1 MEIKL
6 KENMVIT
13 SKTEFVKLFDD
24 NKNPLKLELGK
35 SFGPVEVAYQT
46 YGKLNEEGTNAI
58 LICHALTGN
67 SHAARI
73 INEEEVEATEK
84 YVFLHKYNKMFFNK
98 TGWWNSLI
106 GQKKL
111 FDTDKYFVICT
122 NFLGG
127 CYGTTGPSSINVKTG
142 KKYNFDF
149 PIVTVRDMVRVQKK
163 LLDYLGVNKLITVAG
178 GSLGGMQ
185 VLEWAIL
192 YPQIAESIIPIATT
206 AKHSAW
212 SISLNEIARDAI
224 VNDAE
229 WMNGKYINQPEKG
242 LSLARK
248 IAIITY
254 RSYTSFEKRFGRKLE
269 QSFDNHFK
277 KTKSFQ
283 IESYLDY
290 QGKKLFN
297 RFDANTYLY
306 ITEAMDLHDVSKGR
320 GNINEVLGSIQVP
333 TLNIGISSDIL
344 YPPAEQIEISSKIP
358 NSFYSEIDS
367 IFGHDGFLLEFQQL
381 TNIIQNFLNYTGNK
395 KVQIPGIKNH
405 PNFSVVS
412 KQ

>member
-6 KENMVIT
+6 KENTVIT
-13 SKTEFVKLFDD
+13 SKTEFVKLFND

-46 YGKLNEEGTNAI
+46 YGNLNEEGTNAI

-67 SHAARI
+67 SHVAGI
-73 INEEEVEATEK
+73 ITEEEIEATEK
-84 YVFLHKYNKMFFNK
+84 YVFLHKYNKMFINK
-98 TGWWNSLI
+98 TGWWDSLI
-106 GQKKL
+106 GQNKL

-142 KKYNFDF
+142 KKYNLDF

-192 YPQIAESIIPIATT
+192 YPEIVESIIPIATT
-206 AKHSAW
+206 GKHSAW

-229 WMNGKYINQPEKG
+229 WMNGEYLNQPEKG

-248 IAIITY
+248 IAII
-254 RSYTSFEKRFGRKLE
+254 SYKSYASFEKRFGRKLE
-269 QSFDNHFK
+269 QSSDNHLK

-290 QGKKLFN
+290 QGTKLFN

-306 ITEAMDLHDVSKGR
+306 ITEAMDLHDVAKGR
-320 GNINEVLGSIQVP
+320 GNIDEVLGSIQAP

-344 YPPAEQIEISSKIP
+344 YPPAEQIEIASKIP
-358 NSFYSEIDS
+358 NSSYSEIDS
-367 IFGHDGFLLEFQQL
+367 IYGHDGFLLEFQQL
-381 TNIIQNFLNYTGNK
+381 TNIIQNFLNYRGNK
-395 KVQIPGIKNH
+395 KSLIPRIKNSSR
-405 PNFSVVS
+405 F
-412 KQ
+412 

>member
-1 MEIKL
+1 MEIQL
-6 KENMVIT
+6 KENTVIT

-24 NKNPLKLELGK
+24 NKNPLNLELGK

-67 SHAARI
+67 SHATGI
-73 INEEEVEATEK
+73 INEEEIEATEK
-84 YVFLHKYNKMFFNK
+84 YGFLHKYNKMFLNK
-98 TGWWNSLI
+98 TGWWDSLI
-106 GQKKL
+106 GQNKL

-122 NFLGG
+122 NFFGG
-127 CYGTTGPSSINVKTG
+127 CYGTTGPSSINAKTG
-142 KKYNFDF
+142 KKYNLDF

-192 YPQIAESIIPIATT
+192 YPKIVESIIPIATT

-229 WMNGKYINQPEKG
+229 WMNGEYLNQPEKG
-242 LSLARK
+242 LRLARK
-248 IAIITY
+248 IAII
-254 RSYTSFEKRFGRKLE
+254 SYKSYASFEKRFGRKLE
-269 QSFDNHFK
+269 QSFDNHLK

-306 ITEAMDLHDVSKGR
+306 ITEAMDLHDVTEGR
-320 GNINEVLGSIQVP
+320 GNIDEVLGSIQAP
-333 TLNIGISSDIL
+333 TLNVGISSDIL
-344 YPPAEQIEISSKIP
+344 YPPEEQIEIASKIP
-358 NSFYSEIDS
+358 NSFYSEINS
-367 IFGHDGFLLEFQQL
+367 IYGHDGFLLEFKQL
-381 TNIIQNFLNYTGNK
+381 TEIIQNFLNYRGNQKSLIPRIK
-395 KVQIPGIKNH
+395 KSSQ
-405 PNFSVVS
+405 F
-412 KQ
+412 